1 MHFETMAQNELFAE
15 NLTSDVNVLMASRVV
30 VETIIRGATVS
41 KKNPG
46 CRGKVVNNI
55 RQTIVYKINITYVTI
70 SCLLQNNDV
79 ASCALYNKL

>member
-46 CRGKVVNNI
+46 CRGKIVSNI
-55 RQTIVYKINITYVTI
+55 R
-70 SCLLQNNDV
+70 
-79 ASCALYNKL
+79 

>member
-1 MHFETMAQNELFAE
+1 MAQNERFAE

-46 CRGKVVNNI
+46 CRGKTVSKHMLNI
-55 RQTIVYKINITYVTI
+55 SIQKYI
-70 SCLLQNNDV
+70 
-79 ASCALYNKL
+79 